1 LIIMAPDTDQL
12 IQSLAKSVRP
22 VRPLSCPWLRV
33 AGWLALATPYMA
45 MVVFAMSPR
54 GDLAAKM
61 SDWHFVIEQLAALAT
76 GLTAGLAAFASV
88 VPGYCRKIIIA
99 PMVPLAIWLATL
111 GEGCVA
117 DWLRWGPEGLSL
129 RPDWLCLPAIVLV
142 GAVPAMVMV
151 VMLRR
156 GAPLTPHVTTALGAL
171 AAAGLGNFGLRLFHP
186 QDASLMVLVWQFGT
200 IFALSVLAGCVGRF
214 ILDWRA
220 LLRATRAKIAG

>member
-1 LIIMAPDTDQL
+1 MAPDTDQL
-12 IQSLAKSVRP
+12 IHSLQKSVRP
-22 VRPLSCPWLRV
+22 VRPLSCRWLRV

-99 PMVPLAIWLATL
+99 PMVPLAIWPATL

-117 DWLRWGPEGLSL
+117 DCVRRCSEGLF
-129 RPDWLCLPAIVLV
+129 
-142 GAVPAMVMV
+142 M
-151 VMLRR
+151 
-156 GAPLTPHVTTALGAL
+156 AP
-171 AAAGLGNFGLRLFHP
+171 
-186 QDASLMVLVWQFGT
+186 GT
-200 IFALSVLAGCVGRF
+200 FVF
-214 ILDWRA
+214 
-220 LLRATRAKIAG
+220 